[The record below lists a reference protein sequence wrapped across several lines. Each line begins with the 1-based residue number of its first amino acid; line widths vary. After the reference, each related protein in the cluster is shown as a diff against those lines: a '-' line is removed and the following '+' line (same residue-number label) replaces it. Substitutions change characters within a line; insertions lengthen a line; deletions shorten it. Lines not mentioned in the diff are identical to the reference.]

1 MMRIGLD
8 VGSTTLK
15 CVVLNE
21 QNEVLFKKYER
32 HLSRIVEKSVE
43 MLREVAEQFPE
54 EKVLLSISG
63 SAGMGLAE
71 RSDIQFVQEVYA
83 TRIAVNRLV
92 PGTDA
97 VIELGGEDAKI
108 LFLTDGNNASGLEVR
123 MNGSCAGGTGAFID
137 QMATLLNITPDA
149 LNTLSKE
156 HEKIYTIASR
166 CGVFAK
172 SDIQPLLNQGAQK
185 KDVAASI
192 LYAVVNQTVAGLA
205 QGREIAGKVVYLG
218 GPMTFLSELRVAFD
232 KTLGIT
238 GICPENSLYF
248 VALGAAFA
256 ADGNETTLAEI
267 INRIAHYTAK
277 EEYRACPPLFK
288 DKADYEAF
296 TKRHLNAGVKVR
308 DTLEDGEPVYIGIDA
323 GSTTVKAVVTDKDG
337 NIVCSRYM
345 SNSGNPVPLMREFLL
360 EVYTRFPQAK
370 ICACAAT
377 GYGEDII
384 KNAFSV
390 DYGIVETMAHFYA
403 ARAFNPKVDFIIDIG
418 GQDIKCF
425 KVENGVIDD
434 IFLNEACSSGCGSFL
449 QTFAGA
455 LGYSIEDFAKLGL
468 FADRP
473 VDLGS
478 RCTVFM
484 NSSVKQA
491 QKDGATVENISAGL
505 SISVVK
511 NALYKVIRAVDSKA
525 IGREIVVQ
533 GGTFLND
540 AVLRAFEQ
548 EIGHDVIRPTIA
560 GLMGAYGAALY
571 AREKAQA
578 AGKATELSTLLSKEA
593 LEEFTHSVKAITCCG
608 CSNSCKLTVNTFSG
622 GRKFISGNRCEKPVT
637 GVKSTEA
644 QYNMFEEK
652 RKLLARY
659 TYKDTGKPVIGIPMG
674 LNMYELLPFWY
685 KFFTTLGYDVKTSP
699 ASNRQLYL
707 KGQHT
712 IPSDTACFP
721 AKLMHGHVEALL
733 DEGVDAVFYPCMTYN
748 FDENLGDN
756 HYNCPVVAYYPEV
769 ISSNIQKLKDTVFI
783 GDYVGLHRRHDF
795 PGKMYEILRRHFPN
809 GTFTKKDVKKA
820 SDAAYAEYDLY
831 MRAVRAIG
839 DKFLAL
845 AEEQH
850 KPVIVLAGRPYHVD
864 PEINHGIDSL
874 ICDCGAVVVTE
885 DAVACKEK
893 KFPTKVL
900 NQWTYH
906 SRLYAA
912 AKYVVDRADKRVNLI
927 QLVSFGCGVDAIT
940 ADEVRGILHDGGK
953 IYTQLKIDEITN
965 LGAVRIRL
973 RSLFAALDLQ

>member
-1 MMRIGLD
+1 
-8 VGSTTLK
+8 
-15 CVVLNE
+15 
-21 QNEVLFKKYER
+21 
-32 HLSRIVEKSVE
+32 
-43 MLREVAEQFPE
+43 
-54 EKVLLSISG
+54 
-63 SAGMGLAE
+63 
-71 RSDIQFVQEVYA
+71 
-83 TRIAVNRLV
+83 
-92 PGTDA
+92 
-97 VIELGGEDAKI
+97 
-108 LFLTDGNNASGLEVR
+108 
-123 MNGSCAGGTGAFID
+123 
-137 QMATLLNITPDA
+137 
-149 LNTLSKE
+149 
-156 HEKIYTIASR
+156 
-166 CGVFAK
+166 
-172 SDIQPLLNQGAQK
+172 
-185 KDVAASI
+185 
-192 LYAVVNQTVAGLA
+192 
-205 QGREIAGKVVYLG
+205 
-218 GPMTFLSELRVAFD
+218 MTFLSELRVAFD

-593 LEEFTHSVKAITCCG
+593 LEEFTHSVKAITCRG

-637 GVKSTEA
+637 GVKSTET

-659 TYKDTGKPVIGIPMG
+659 TYKDTGKPVIGICGGYQMLCRKLSDPHQVEEGGEMTGIG
-674 LNMYELLPFWY
+674 LLDAETVFETRKQRTRVTGTVQRLEGIFAPLNGVSVEGYEIHKGRTVSSSLEPAISLAREEGDVHGDGLTDGNVFGSYVHGIFDSDELLSGL
-685 KFFTTLGYDVKTSP
+685 TRILM
-699 ASNRQLYL
+699 RM
-707 KGQHT
+707 KG
-712 IPSDTACFP
+712 
-721 AKLMHGHVEALL
+721 LEEEA
-733 DEGVDAVFYPCMTYN
+733 AVF
-748 FDENLGDN
+748 DL
-756 HYNCPVVAYYPEV
+756 
-769 ISSNIQKLKDTVFI
+769 
-783 GDYVGLHRRHDF
+783 
-795 PGKMYEILRRHFPN
+795 
-809 GTFTKKDVKKA
+809 
-820 SDAAYAEYDLY
+820 AAHKQREYDRLADLIRSSLDMQQIY
-831 MRAVRAIG
+831 NIL
-839 DKFLAL
+839 DK
-845 AEEQH
+845 
-850 KPVIVLAGRPYHVD
+850 
-864 PEINHGIDSL
+864 GIQ
-874 ICDCGAVVVTE
+874 G
-885 DAVACKEK
+885 
-893 KFPTKVL
+893 
-900 NQWTYH
+900 
-906 SRLYAA
+906 
-912 AKYVVDRADKRVNLI
+912 
-927 QLVSFGCGVDAIT
+927 
-940 ADEVRGILHDGGK
+940 
-953 IYTQLKIDEITN
+953 
-965 LGAVRIRL
+965 
-973 RSLFAALDLQ
+973 

>member
-43 MLREVAEQFPE
+43 MLREVAEQFPK

-296 TKRHLNAGVKVR
+296 TKRHNNAGVKVR

-491 QKDGATVENISAGL
+491 QKDGATVEDISAGL
-505 SISVVK
+505 SISIVK
-511 NALYKVIRAVDSKA
+511 NAVYKVIRAASADDL
-525 IGREIVVQ
+525 GQNIVVQ

-540 AVLRAFEQ
+540 AVLRAFEL
-548 EIGHDVIRPTIA
+548 ELGRNVTRPVIA
-560 GLMGAYGAALY
+560 GLMGAFGAALT
-571 AREKAQA
+571 ARDL
-578 AGKATELSTLLSKEA
+578 G
-593 LEEFTHSVKAITCCG
+593 LERSNILTAEQLESFTHKSNPTTCKG
-608 CSNSCKLTVNTFSG
+608 CTNHCSLTINIFDG
-622 GRKFISGNRCEKPVT
+622 GRRFISGNRCSKPL
-637 GVKSTEA
+637 GGKKTE
-644 QYNMFEEK
+644 QPDMFHYK
-652 RKLLARY
+652 YRKLRAMEGRGEG
-659 TYKDTGKPVIGIPMG
+659 DGSRGRMGIPFG
-674 LNMYELLPFWY
+674 LNMYENLPFWY
-685 KFFTTLGYDVKTSP
+685 TLFTKLNFEVVLSP
-699 ASNRQLYL
+699 ESSRGIYL

-712 IPSDTACFP
+712 IPSDTVCYP
-721 AKLMHGHVEALL
+721 AKLLHGHVEALV
-733 DEGVDAVFYPCMTYN
+733 EAVKELM
-748 FDENLGDN
+748 
-756 HYNCPVVAYYPEV
+756 
-769 ISSNIQKLKDTVFI
+769 
-783 GDYVGLHRRHDF
+783 
-795 PGKMYEILRRHFPN
+795 
-809 GTFTKKDVKKA
+809 
-820 SDAAYAEYDLY
+820 
-831 MRAVRAIG
+831 
-839 DKFLAL
+839 
-845 AEEQH
+845 EE
-850 KPVIVLAGRPYHVD
+850 
-864 PEINHGIDSL
+864 
-874 ICDCGAVVVTE
+874 
-885 DAVACKEK
+885 
-893 KFPTKVL
+893 
-900 NQWTYH
+900 
-906 SRLYAA
+906 
-912 AKYVVDRADKRVNLI
+912 
-927 QLVSFGCGVDAIT
+927 
-940 ADEVRGILHDGGK
+940 
-953 IYTQLKIDEITN
+953 
-965 LGAVRIRL
+965 
-973 RSLFAALDLQ
+973 

>member
-43 MLREVAEQFPE
+43 MLREVAEQFPK

-277 EEYRACPPLFK
+277 EESRACPPLFK

-468 FADRP
+468 FAGRP

-491 QKDGATVENISAGL
+491 QKDGASIENISAGL
-505 SISVVK
+505 AISVVK
-511 NALYKVIRAVDSKA
+511 NALYKVIRASGPEEL
-525 IGREIVVQ
+525 GRKIVVQ
-533 GGTFLND
+533 GGTFYNE
-540 AVLRAFEQ
+540 AVLRAFEM
-548 EIGHDVIRPTIA
+548 EMGVEVIRPDIA
-560 GLMGAYGAALY
+560 GLMGAFGAALY
-571 AREKAQA
+571 
-578 AGKATELSTLLSKEA
+578 GKAKGKSQSSLLT
-593 LEEFTHSVKAITCCG
+593 LEELEGFTQKVRSVNCG
-608 CSNSCKLTVNTFSG
+608 LCGNNCQLTVNIFPG
-622 GRKFISGNRCEKPVT
+622 GKKYISGNRCDRPVSHR
-637 GVKSTEA
+637 GAENPLNLYEYK
-644 QYNMFEEK
+644 Q
-652 RKLLARY
+652 RLLAE
-659 TYKDTGKPVIGIPMG
+659 YKPQPGIRGTIGIPLG
-674 LNMYELLPFWY
+674 LGMYELLPFWY
-685 KFFTTLGYDVKTSP
+685 AFFTKLGFSVVTSGP
-699 ASNRQLYL
+699 SSRELYL
-707 KGQHT
+707 EGQST
-712 IPSDTACFP
+712 IPSDTVCYP
-721 AKLMHGHVEALL
+721 AKLLHGHIHRLSRMAVN
-733 DEGVDAVFYPCMTYN
+733 AVFYPCLTYN
-748 FDENLGDN
+748 VDEGLGDN

-769 ISSNIQKLKDTVFI
+769 IAANCHELENIRFI
-783 GDYVGLHRRHDF
+783 YDYIGIHRRRDF
-795 PGKMYEILRRHFPN
+795 PRKMTAILAKYFA
-809 GTFTKKDVKKA
+809 GISLGEVKGA
-820 SDAAYAEYDLY
+820 ADAAYAEYAEH
-831 MRAVRAIG
+831 MSRVRVRGGEIIAQARAEGRQI
-839 DKFLAL
+839 
-845 AEEQH
+845 
-850 KPVIVLAGRPYHVD
+850 IVLAGRPYHAD
-864 PEINHGIDSL
+864 EEINHGIDKL
-874 ICDCGAVVVTE
+874 ICSYGAAVITE
-885 DAVACKEK
+885 DSISHLVE
-893 KFPTKVL
+893 KFPTSIL

-912 AKYVVDRADKRVNLI
+912 AKYIADQPDMNLV

-940 ADEVRGILHDGGK
+940 TDETREILQREGK
-953 IYTQLKIDEITN
+953 LYTQIKIDEIAN
-965 LGAVRIRL
+965 LGAVNIRL
-973 RSLFAALDLQ
+973 RSLFAAIEPASGETPDAE